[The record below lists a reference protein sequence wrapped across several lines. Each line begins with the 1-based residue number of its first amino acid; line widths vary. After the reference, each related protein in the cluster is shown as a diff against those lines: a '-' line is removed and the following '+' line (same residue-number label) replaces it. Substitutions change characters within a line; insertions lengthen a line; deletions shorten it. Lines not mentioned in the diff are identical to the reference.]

1 MVNLTQEES
10 LLQKIEEL
18 ATNGKIQNSLGLT
31 AQKAKSSI
39 EKLVQI
45 TRQRFN
51 ATKFYFNSIQNMES
65 DFYLGIQA
73 ISSTELKWSSESK
86 SFVNFTDNDFHV
98 QIDLLNNDNPA
109 ALFENLALIVL
120 IVLNGF
126 FSNLVSLED
135 YIAKIIN
142 TVYDLIPSDERP
154 SDVGKA
160 LDSKIPKGNLIH
172 HLRTFH
178 AISQDGKLDETG
190 SRFNIAKKIRNELVH
205 DDIDGVMISLSSISL
220 SGSPTAPKLHFR
232 DSFFPPNTD
241 SANTEM
247 VAFCQNAY
255 DETVNFVDECYRLIH
270 TDLQQR
276 DVLPI

>member
-220 SGSPTAPKLHFR
+220 SGSPAVPKLHFHN
-232 DSFFPPNTD
+232 SFFPANTTP
-241 SANTEM
+241 ANTEM
-247 VAFCQNAY
+247 IAFCQNVY
-255 DETVNFVDECYRLIH
+255 DETISFVDECYRLIH
-270 TDLQQR
+270 ADLQQSG
-276 DVLPI
+276 VLPI